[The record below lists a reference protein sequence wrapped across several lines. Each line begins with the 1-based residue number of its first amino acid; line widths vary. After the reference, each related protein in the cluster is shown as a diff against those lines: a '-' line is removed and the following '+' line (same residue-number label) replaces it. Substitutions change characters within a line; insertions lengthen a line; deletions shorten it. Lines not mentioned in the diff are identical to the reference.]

1 MAGWTLATVLASANG
16 SVPPPYLIR
25 ISSVGTPST
34 FASATCASA
43 PCRTKALDQRLC
55 RGLRR

>member
-1 MAGWTLATVLASANG
+1 MAGRTLATVLASANG

-34 FASATCASA
+34 FASATRASA
-43 PCRTKALDQRLC
+43 PCRTKALDQLVWPGGR
-55 RGLRR
+55 